1 MKDSKLKSFFQ
12 KVVHE
17 MSLWTFR
24 NLKVFHEF
32 RRLSIDKKNPILI
45 RFCDCDQCRA
55 RKIRRQ
61 FSMSQ
66 EEGFEVLVVS
76 WKIDK
81 DEYIYYR
88 FVNR

>member
-12 KVVHE
+12 KVVRE

-32 RRLSIDKKNPILI
+32 RRLSIDKKNPIMI

-76 WKIDK
+76 WKLDK

>member
-1 MKDSKLKSFFQ
+1 MKESKLKTFFQ
-12 KVVHE
+12 KVVRE

-76 WKIDK
+76 WKLDK

-88 FVNR
+88 FINC

>member
-1 MKDSKLKSFFQ
+1 MMKESKLKTFFQ
-12 KVVHE
+12 KVVRI

-24 NLKVFHEF
+24 NLKVLHEF

-76 WKIDK
+76 CKLD
-81 DEYIYYR
+81 
-88 FVNR
+88 

>member
-1 MKDSKLKSFFQ
+1 MIKESKLKTFFQ
-12 KVVHE
+12 KVIRE

-76 WKIDK
+76 LQIRQ
-81 DEYIYYR
+81 EYIDL
-88 FVNR
+88 FCFC

>member
-32 RRLSIDKKNPILI
+32 RLLSIDKKNPILI

-76 WKIDK
+76 CKLDRMNIF
-81 DEYIYYR
+81 II
-88 FVNR
+88 VL

>member
-1 MKDSKLKSFFQ
+1 MKESKLKTFFQ
-12 KVVHE
+12 KVVRE
-17 MSLWTFR
+17 MSLWTIR

-76 WKIDK
+76 WKLDK
-81 DEYIYYR
+81 DKYTYFR
-88 FVNR
+88 FANC

>member
-12 KVVHE
+12 KVVRE

-76 WKIDK
+76 WKLDK

-88 FVNR
+88 LVNC

>member
-76 WKIDK
+76 WKLDK

-88 FVNR
+88 LVNC

>member
-1 MKDSKLKSFFQ
+1 MIKESKLKTFFQ
-12 KVVHE
+12 KVIRE

-76 WKIDK
+76 LQIRQ
-81 DEYIYYR
+81 EYIHL
-88 FVNR
+88 FCFC